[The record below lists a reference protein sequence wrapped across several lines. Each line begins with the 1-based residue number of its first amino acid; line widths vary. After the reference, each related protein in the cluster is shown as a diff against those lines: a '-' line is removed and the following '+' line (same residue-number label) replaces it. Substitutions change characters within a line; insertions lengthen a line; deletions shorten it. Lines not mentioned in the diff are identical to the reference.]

1 MNVCSDPRNSDT
13 DFGGF
18 TMSKLTK
25 KDKLNIYKEWTIENK
40 RSAYLS
46 KKYGIGSASIKYLV
60 SLIHRHGIGI
70 LDKPYTYYSAQFK
83 LEAINRVLV
92 NHEAAYS
99 VSLELGLKSQGILIN
114 WIRSYK
120 ENGYNV
126 VIKRKG
132 RQACEEQR
140 AREIEERKRRI
151 ASPEFKA
158 YCRERIYKKIGCLG
172 SKEKKPTKIEIAQAV
187 RELRLE
193 LGLGV
198 KTILLILND
207 PNNNLPSLS
216 RSNYYDILKRE
227 DQDEIKHH
235 NLIKRIK
242 EIYFELKARYRAP
255 GYRVIADHLHNEG
268 FKVNRKTVY
277 RLMRKLNLIG
287 YRMKRRRRYDSFEGE
302 IEGRI
307 KPNLIKRNF
316 FAIRPNMKWYTDITE
331 FNLRGQKLYLS
342 PIIDGCGRDIV
353 AYNISRRPNLQQVMT
368 MLDDA
373 FKANHSLNG
382 LVFHSDRGWQYQHKS
397 YQYELARRG
406 IEQSMSRKGCSPD
419 DGLMEGFFG
428 ILKREMFYGKED
440 NYANLNELE
449 QAIKDYIHFY
459 NYERTKT
466 KLKGLT
472 PIQYRNQSLVA

>member
-1 MNVCSDPRNSDT
+1 M
-13 DFGGF
+13 
-18 TMSKLTK
+18 
-25 KDKLNIYKEWTIENK
+25 
-40 RSAYLS
+40 S
-46 KKYGIGSASIKYLV
+46 KKYGITEHNVWYLV
-60 SLIHRHGIGI
+60 SLIDKHGLNI
-70 LDKPYTYYSAQFK
+70 LDKSYVHYSADFK
-83 LEAINRVLV
+83 LKAINRVLID
-92 NHEAAYS
+92 HEATNA
-99 VSLELGLKSQGILIN
+99 VSLELGLRSSGMLYN

-126 VIKRKG
+126 VIKKKG
-132 RQACEEQR
+132 RLPREHEQR
-140 AREIEERKRRI
+140 AREVEERKRRI

-158 YCRERIYKKIGCLG
+158 CCREHIYKKIGCLG
-172 SKEKKPTKIEIAQAV
+172 SKAKRPAKTEIVQAV
-187 RELRLE
+187 KELRRE

-198 KTILLILND
+198 KTILSILND
-207 PNNNLPSLS
+207 PNNDLPSLS

-242 EIYFELKARYRAP
+242 EIYFELKARYTAP
-255 GYRVIADHLHNEG
+255 GYRTITDHLHNEG
-268 FKVNRKTVY
+268 FKINRKTVY
-277 RLMRKLNLIG
+277 RLMRKLKLIG
-287 YRMKRRRRYDSFEGE
+287 YRMKRKKRYDSFEGE
-302 IEGRI
+302 IEDRI
-307 KPNLIKRNF
+307 KPDLIKRNF
-316 FAIRPNMKWYTDITE
+316 FAIKPSMKWYTDITE

-353 AYNISRRPNLQQVMT
+353 AYNISRHPNLNQVMT

-373 FKANHSLNG
+373 FKANPALNG
-382 LVFHSDRGWQYQHKS
+382 LVFHSDRGWQYQHKA
-397 YQYELARRG
+397 YQYELACHG

-419 DGLMEGFFG
+419 DGLIEGFFG
-428 ILKREMFYGKED
+428 ILKREMFYGKES

-449 QAIKDYIHFY
+449 KAIKDYIHFY

>member
-1 MNVCSDPRNSDT
+1 
-13 DFGGF
+13 
-18 TMSKLTK
+18 MSKLTK

-40 RSAYLS
+40 RSTYLS
-46 KKYGIGSASIKYLV
+46 KKYGIGSVSIKYLV
-60 SLIHRHGIGI
+60 SLIHRHGMDI

-92 NHEAAYS
+92 NHETAYS

-132 RQACEEQR
+132 RRTCEQR

-158 YCRERIYKKIGCLG
+158 YCRECIYKKIGCLG
-172 SKEKKPTKIEIAQAV
+172 SKEKKPTKTEIAQAV

-193 LGLGV
+193 LRLGV
-198 KTILLILND
+198 KTILSTLND
-207 PNNNLPSLS
+207 PNNALPSLS

-235 NLIKRIK
+235 SLIKRIK
-242 EIYFELKARYRAP
+242 EIFFELKDRYTAP
-255 GYRVIADHLHNEG
+255 GYRTITDHLHSEG
-268 FKVNRKTVY
+268 FIINRKTVY

-287 YRMKRRRRYDSFEGE
+287 YRMKR
-302 IEGRI
+302 
-307 KPNLIKRNF
+307 NF
-316 FAIRPNMKWYTDITE
+316 FVIRPNMKWYTDITE
-331 FNLRGQKLYLS
+331 FNLIGQKLYLS

-353 AYNISRRPNLQQVMT
+353 AYNISRSPNLQQVMT

-373 FKANHSLNG
+373 FKANDSLNG
-382 LVFHSDRGWQYQHKS
+382 LVFHSDRGWQYQHKT

-406 IEQSMSRKGCSPD
+406 IEQSMSRKGYSPD

-440 NYANLNELE
+440 LYANLNELE
-449 QAIKDYIHFY
+449 QAIRDYIHFY

-472 PIQYRNQSLVA
+472 PIQYRNQSLSA

>member
-1 MNVCSDPRNSDT
+1 
-13 DFGGF
+13 
-18 TMSKLTK
+18 MSKLTK
-25 KDKLNIYKEWTIENK
+25 QDKIHIFEEWTLEHK
-40 RSAYLS
+40 RGVYLS
-46 KKYGIGSASIKYLV
+46 KKYGITRTNINYLV
-60 SLIHRHGIGI
+60 NLIKIHGLSI
-70 LDKPYTYYSAQFK
+70 LDKPHTQYSK
-83 LEAINRVLV
+83 EYKDRAIKRVLFG
-92 NHEAAYS
+92 NEAVVPVA
-99 VSLELGLKSQGILIN
+99 LELGLSSAGMLSN
-114 WIRSYK
+114 WIRSYR

-126 VIKRKG
+126 VIKQKG
-132 RQACEEQR
+132 RRTHEQEKAERIRAAQA
-140 AREIEERKRRI
+140 RKRR
-151 ASPEFKA
+151 ATSPEFKA
-158 YCRERIYKKIGCLG
+158 YCRKRIYKKIGCLG
-172 SKEKKPTKIEIAQAV
+172 SKKKEPTKTEIAQAV

-198 KTILLILND
+198 KTILSILND
-207 PNNNLPSLS
+207 LNNDLPGLS

-227 DQDEIKHH
+227 DQDEIRHH
-235 NLIKRIK
+235 SLIKRIK
-242 EIYFELKARYRAP
+242 EIFFELKDRYTAP
-255 GYRVIADHLHNEG
+255 GYRTITDHLHSEG
-268 FKVNRKTVY
+268 FIINRKTVY

-287 YRMKRRRRYDSFEGE
+287 YRMKRRRRYNSFEGE

-353 AYNISRRPNLQQVMT
+353 AYNISRSPNLQQVMT

-373 FKANHSLNG
+373 FKVNDSLNG
-382 LVFHSDRGWQYQHKS
+382 LVFHSDRGWQYQHKT

-428 ILKREMFYGKED
+428 ILKREMFYGKES

-459 NYERTKT
+459 NYERTKS

>member
-1 MNVCSDPRNSDT
+1 
-13 DFGGF
+13 
-18 TMSKLTK
+18 MSKLTK

-40 RSAYLS
+40 RSTYLS
-46 KKYGIGSASIKYLV
+46 KKYGIGSVSIKYLV
-60 SLIHRHGIGI
+60 SLIHRHGMDI
-70 LDKPYTYYSAQFK
+70 LDKPHTYYSAQFK
-83 LEAINRVLV
+83 LNRVLV

-99 VSLELGLKSQGILIN
+99 VSLELGLKSQGMLIN

-132 RQACEEQR
+132 RRTREQR
-140 AREIEERKRRI
+140 TREIEERKRRI

-172 SKEKKPTKIEIAQAV
+172 SKEKKPTKTEIAQAV

-198 KTILLILND
+198 KTILSILND
-207 PNNNLPSLS
+207 LNNDLPGLS

-227 DQDEIKHH
+227 DQDEIRHH
-235 NLIKRIK
+235 SLIKRIK
-242 EIYFELKARYRAP
+242 EIFFELKDRYTAP
-255 GYRVIADHLHNEG
+255 GYRTITDHLHSEG
-268 FKVNRKTVY
+268 FIINRKTVY

-287 YRMKRRRRYDSFEGE
+287 YRMKRRRRYNSFEGE

-353 AYNISRRPNLQQVMT
+353 AYNISRSPNLQQVMT

-373 FKANHSLNG
+373 FKVNDSLNG
-382 LVFHSDRGWQYQHKS
+382 LVFHSDRGWQYQHKT

-428 ILKREMFYGKED
+428 ILKREMFYGKES

-459 NYERTKT
+459 NYERTKS
-466 KLKGLT
+466 KLSIKSINLDH
-472 PIQYRNQSLVA
+472 NSLS

>member
-1 MNVCSDPRNSDT
+1 MKCSDPQNSDT

-40 RSAYLS
+40 RSTYLS
-46 KKYGIGSASIKYLV
+46 KKYGIGSVSIKYLV
-60 SLIHRHGIGI
+60 SLIRRHGMDI
-70 LDKPYTYYSAQFK
+70 LDKPHTYYSAQFK

-99 VSLELGLKSQGILIN
+99 VSLELGLKSQGMLIN

-132 RQACEEQR
+132 RRTREQR

-158 YCRERIYKKIGCLG
+158 YCRECIYKKIGCLG
-172 SKEKKPTKIEIAQAV
+172 SKEKKPTKTEIAQAV

-198 KTILLILND
+198 KTILSILND
-207 PNNNLPSLS
+207 PNNALPSLS
-216 RSNYYDILKRE
+216 RSNYYNILKRE

-235 NLIKRIK
+235 SLIKRIK
-242 EIYFELKARYRAP
+242 EIFFELKDRYTAP
-255 GYRVIADHLHNEG
+255 GYRTITDHLHSEG
-268 FKVNRKTVY
+268 FIINRKTVY

-287 YRMKRRRRYDSFEGE
+287 YRMKRRRRYNSFEGE

-353 AYNISRRPNLQQVMT
+353 AYNISRRPNLQQVLT

-373 FKANHSLNG
+373 FKVNDSLNG
-382 LVFHSDRGWQYQHKS
+382 LVFHSDRGWQYQHKT

-428 ILKREMFYGKED
+428 ILKREMFYGKES

-459 NYERTKT
+459 NYERTKS